1 MDAPVLEVPQNVSP
15 KIDGHFDVVVIGGG
29 PAGCTAAAVVAEAG
43 YRTLLLEREPMPR
56 FHVGESLMPDCYWP
70 LERLGLIDRMKQ
82 SQFVQKRAVQF
93 VTHDGRESEP
103 FYFSAHDPRECSTTW
118 QVERADFD
126 QLLWR
131 RAGELGAVCR
141 DQTRLLEVE
150 FEGARAIG
158 VRVLD
163 AAGNEQRIA
172 SRVVIDGSGQ
182 HSFIANRLGL
192 KVPNP
197 DLKKAA
203 IWSYWKDA
211 ERDPGDDAG
220 STVILHTAEKDSW
233 FWFIPQS
240 NNITSIG
247 VVADNDYLLKGRGK
261 PEEVYAEEVANCPG
275 LLPRLSNAEQVAPVR
290 TIKEFSY
297 TTKEHAGEGWVLV
310 GDAFAFVDPI
320 YSSGVYF
327 ALESGVRA
335 ADAVVEGL
343 RTNDLS
349 AEQLGKW
356 AEEFKA
362 GVHWIRKLV
371 HAFYTKEFSF
381 GQFMRKHPEHRG
393 NLTDLLI
400 GRIFYDGVGRI
411 FDDLD
416 PELAEAKARKAAMIG

>member
-1 MDAPVLEVPQNVSP
+1 METQ
-15 KIDGHFDVVVIGGG
+15 FDVIVVGGG
-29 PAGCTAAAVVAEAG
+29 PAGGAAAGVVAEAG
-43 YRTLLLEREPMPR
+43 FRTLLLEREAMPR

-70 LERLGLIDRMKQ
+70 LQRLGLVERMKR
-82 SQFVQKRAVQF
+82 SAFVQKRSVQF
-93 VTHDGRESEP
+93 VTSDGRQSEP
-103 FYFSAHDPRECSTTW
+103 FYFSEHDPRECSTTW

-126 QLLWR
+126 KLLWD
-131 RAGELGAVCR
+131 RAAELGAECR
-141 DQTRLLEVE
+141 DSTRVLEVTFDGE
-150 FEGARAIG
+150 RATG
-158 VRVLD
+158 VIVQD
-163 AAGNEQRIA
+163 DAGNEQKISA
-172 SRVVIDGSGQ
+172 QVVMDATGQ

-203 IWSYWKDA
+203 IWSYWRNA
-211 ERDPGDDAG
+211 RRDPGDDAG
-220 STVILHTAEKDSW
+220 ATLILHTASKDSW

-240 NNITSIG
+240 NDITSIG

-261 PEEVYAEEVANCPG
+261 PEEVYASEIANCPG
-275 LLPRLSNAEQVAPVR
+275 LLPRLADAEQTEPVR

-297 TTKEHAGEGWVLV
+297 TTTQHAGDGWVLI

-335 ADAVVEGL
+335 ADAVVDGL
-343 RTNDLS
+343 RKGDLS
-349 AEQLGKW
+349 AAQLSCW
-356 AEEFKA
+356 TDEFKA

-381 GQFMRKHPEHRG
+381 GQFMRRHPEHRG

-416 PELAEAKARKAAMIG
+416 PELAEAKKMHDMAASR